1 MTRLRLTCNKINT
14 KLTSDPHFHYLMLES
29 LQKFMLQ
36 QFVPSLSYKNRYEE
50 RIGHSQG
57 SLTTC
62 NTNNSGA
69 GSASSPTKLRESG
82 LSKSCLTSGGFL
94 GERQSDFAIDS
105 LMPQRFDSYQDLVEN
120 IKGDIFGS

>member
-1 MTRLRLTCNKINT
+1 MTRLRLSSNKINI
-14 KLTSDPHFHYLMLES
+14 KLTSDSHYHSLMLES

-50 RIGHSQG
+50 RVGHSQG

-62 NTNNSGA
+62 NTNNSGN
-69 GSASSPTKLRESG
+69 GSISSPTKLRDSNLSRSG
-82 LSKSCLTSGGFL
+82 LTIGGFQ
-94 GERQSDFAIDS
+94 GERQSDFGIDS